1 MFTITE
7 NTSLQPSPQMPAS
20 KGIKLYGEAAVAAM
34 MKEFKQLV
42 FGSFPNKPVVEAIGS
57 NTLTNEEKKTALDAI
72 NLIKV
77 KKNGIVKGRTCANGI
92 KERLYLPKEYSVASP
107 TASLEAI
114 ISTLLVDVYEDRN
127 VGIFDIPGAYLHA
140 EIPEEHRVILKLKV
154 TFVDIMCGVN
164 PEFRKHVTI
173 EKGQKVLYMKVMRA
187 IYGCIRSAMLWYNL
201 FSETLQQEGYKINP
215 YDRWVAESSQ
225 CTIFWYVD
233 DNKISHKNE
242 SVVTSK
248 IEKISQHFGDLSI
261 QRGNDLQFLGMDI
274 KLDRKNKSIHISML
288 EHVKDAINM
297 MDEELRSGINSPNY
311 RDLFTTYDE
320 SSKPLNEEKS
330 TLFHRI
336 VAKLLYITKRAR
348 PDLETSIS

>member
-20 KGIKLYGEAAVAAM
+20 KGIKLYGEASVAAM

-42 FGSFPNKPVVEAIGS
+42 FGAFPNKPFVEAIDS
-57 NTLTNEEKKTALDAI
+57 STLTDEEKKTVLDAI

-77 KKNGIVKGRTCANGI
+77 KKNGIVKGRTCANGN
-92 KERLYLPKEYSVASP
+92 KERLYLPKEDSVASP

-140 EIPEEHRVILKLKV
+140 EMPEEHRVILKLKG
-154 TFVDIMCGVN
+154 TFVDIMCQVN

-173 EKGQKVLYMKVMRA
+173 EKGQKVLYMKVMKA
-187 IYGCIRSAMLWYNL
+187 ICGCIRLAMLWYNL

-215 YDRWVAESSQ
+215 YDRCVANKEIESSQ
-225 CTIFWYVD
+225 CTIVWYVD

-248 IEKISQHFGDLSI
+248 IENISQHFGDLSI

-274 KLDRKNKSIHISML
+274 KLDRKNKSIHISM
-288 EHVKDAINM
+288 I
-297 MDEELRSGINSPNY
+297 
-311 RDLFTTYDE
+311 
-320 SSKPLNEEKS
+320 
-330 TLFHRI
+330 
-336 VAKLLYITKRAR
+336 
-348 PDLETSIS
+348 